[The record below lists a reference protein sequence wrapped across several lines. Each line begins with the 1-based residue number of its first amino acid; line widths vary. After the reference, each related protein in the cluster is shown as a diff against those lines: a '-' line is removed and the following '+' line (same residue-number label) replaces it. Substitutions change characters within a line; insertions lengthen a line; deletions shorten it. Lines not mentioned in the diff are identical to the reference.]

1 MTIEIRPVP
10 AADLRLWFDT
20 VSHAFSEDPSDEQFA
35 LDQQI
40 LEPGRV
46 LGAYDGARLIGGGAA
61 FSLQVTVPGGGTVAT
76 AGVTGVGIL
85 PTHRR
90 QGALRALMAR
100 QLADVRAAGEPI
112 AALWASEGSIYQ
124 RFGYG
129 LAAANGSIDL
139 ARDRAQFRRPVEPR
153 GSIELRDAES
163 ARDDLVRIYDD
174 VRARTPGFFARSD
187 QWWDVVLRDP
197 EFRRRGA
204 TKRSHALHLR
214 EGMAVGYAMYRVK
227 SDWAATGP
235 ANALIVNELMALD
248 ASAYEQLWRYLFG
261 VDLMS
266 SVTARLGPADHPLL
280 LMVAEPRRL
289 QLRIGDGL
297 WVRIVDVPA
306 ALSARSY
313 AADSSLIVD
322 VLDEFMPDSGG
333 RWRVMTRGGEAHVE
347 RTSDEPDL
355 QLDAADL
362 AAVYLGG
369 FTFASLARAGRT
381 NECVRGARDRAD
393 AMFAT
398 TEVPWCPE
406 VF

>member
-1 MTIEIRPVP
+1 MSIEIQTVP
-10 AADLRLWFDT
+10 ADDLRAWFDA
-20 VSHAFSEDPSDEQFA
+20 VSRAFGEDPSDEQFA
-35 LDQQI
+35 LEQPI
-40 LEPGRV
+40 LESRRV
-46 LGAYDGARLIGGGAA
+46 LGAYDGDRLVGGGAA
-61 FSLQVTVPGGGTVAT
+61 FSFRLTVPGGATVAT

-100 QLADVRAAGEPI
+100 QLADVRAQGEPI

-129 LAAANGSIDL
+129 LAAANGSIDI
-139 ARDRAQFRRPVEPR
+139 ARDRAHFRRPIQPR
-153 GSIELRDAES
+153 GSIELRDADS
-163 ARDDLVRIYDD
+163 ARDDLARIYDG
-174 VRARTPGFFARSD
+174 VRAATPGFFARSD
-187 QWWDVVLRDP
+187 EWWNVLLRDP
-197 EFRRRGA
+197 EHRRRGA
-204 TKRSHALHLR
+204 TKRSYAIHVR
-214 EGMAVGYAMYRVK
+214 DGTAVGYAMYRVK
-227 SDWAATGP
+227 SDWVPTGP
-235 ANALIVNELMALD
+235 ANTLIVGEVMALD
-248 ASAYEQLWRYLFG
+248 SSAAEQLWRYLFG

-266 SVTARLGPADHPLL
+266 NIQCRLGPADHPLL

-297 WVRIVDVPA
+297 WVRVVDVSV

-313 AADSSLIVD
+313 SADGSL
-322 VLDEFMPDSGG
+322 VLDVVDDFMPEAGG
-333 RWRVMTRGGEAHVE
+333 RWRVTTRAGFADVQATTEM
-347 RTSDEPDL
+347 PDL
-355 QLDAADL
+355 QLDSADL

-381 NECVRGARDRAD
+381 NECVPGARERAD

-398 TEVPWCPE
+398 TTSPWCPE